1 MNLFPVIAISMVC
14 ACLSLSAKA
23 NTTTITIT
31 GLVLPET
38 CDIDVQQL
46 NQTINLGDYSVT
58 DFKQTGSVTKSVPFS
73 LAMTNCS
80 SGITSAKMH
89 FGGNALSGGLFSLG
103 GDGSIGLE
111 LLNVEKAQIKPNTPT
126 TFALKGGKNKLDFAM
141 RLKSLRNPVTAGEL
155 NATLTMDIEYE

>member
-1 MNLFPVIAISMVC
+1 MNLFPVMAISMVC

-23 NTTTITIT
+23 NTTTIIIT
-31 GLVLPET
+31 GEVLPEI

-73 LAMTNCS
+73 LVITKCPS
-80 SGITSAKMH
+80 DITSAKIH
-89 FGGNALSGGLFSLG
+89 FGGTLSGGLFSLG

-111 LLNVEKAQIKPNTPT
+111 LLNVKEAQITPNTPI
-126 TFALKGGKNKLDFAM
+126 TFALKGGYNKLDFAM
-141 RLKSLRNPVTAGEL
+141 RLKSLRNPVTPGEL